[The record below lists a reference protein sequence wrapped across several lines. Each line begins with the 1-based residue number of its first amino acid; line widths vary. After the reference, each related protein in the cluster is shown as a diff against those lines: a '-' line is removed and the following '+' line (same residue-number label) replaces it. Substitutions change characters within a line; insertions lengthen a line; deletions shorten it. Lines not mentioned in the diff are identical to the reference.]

1 MDPVPEVFPFWVIA
15 LDYISGVV
23 MWTLIGRTAMGFFL
37 PEDSSFFFMRFF
49 VRSTNPLLRFF
60 APVTPGLSLACTGYA
75 LCRMVFLHAAVLP
88 DALAA
93 GLYRDGDAFIST
105 ESEIAGIIYQ
115 ILSPQ

>member
-1 MDPVPEVFPFWVIA
+1 MDPVPEVFPLWVIA

-49 VRSTNPLLRFF
+49 VRSTNFITSFF
-60 APVTPGLSLACTGYA
+60 CSSYPWLSLTCSGST
-75 LCRMVFLHAAVLP
+75 LCRLVFLHAAVLL

-105 ESEIAGIIYQ
+105 GE
-115 ILSPQ
+115 